1 MRLKQSETG
10 SLEYRGASRGLPRV
24 LVDVRRVGGFLVL
37 ASIAAVLVGTLYPYR
52 FHFALDHIS
61 RIDWAI
67 VHTDRPLVTRDFVV
81 NILLLVPLG
90 VGWALLRS
98 ARPPH
103 VIVLEAIAVG
113 FVVSASIETLQ
124 IFTHVRYP
132 QVADV
137 WRNVLG
143 CGAGAV
149 LSTVALR
156 KLAASRI
163 LRVTG
168 CRAPRRT
175 CRRTPSSSSCR

>member
-1 MRLKQSETG
+1 
-10 SLEYRGASRGLPRV
+10 V
-24 LVDVRRVGGFLVL
+24 HVDVRRLGGYLVL
-37 ASIAAVLVGTLYPYR
+37 ASVAAVLVGTLYPYR
-52 FHFALDHIS
+52 FHFSLDHVS

-67 VHTDRPLVTRDFVV
+67 VHTDRPLVTRDFIV

-103 VIVLEAIAVG
+103 VIALEAIAVG
-113 FVVSASIETLQ
+113 FVLSASIETLQ

-143 CGAGAV
+143 CSAAAV
-149 LSTVALR
+149 FSTVA
-156 KLAASRI
+156 

-175 CRRTPSSSSCR
+175 CPRTPSSSSCR